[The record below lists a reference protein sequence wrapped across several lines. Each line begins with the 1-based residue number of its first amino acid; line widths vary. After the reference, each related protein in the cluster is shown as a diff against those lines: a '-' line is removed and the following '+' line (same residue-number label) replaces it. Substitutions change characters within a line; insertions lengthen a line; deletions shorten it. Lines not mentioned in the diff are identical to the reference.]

1 MKKLQE
7 ALNWR
12 YAVKKFDTAKKIAT
26 NDFEQ
31 LKEAVKLTPSS
42 YGLQPYKVLVI
53 EDADLR
59 AKLRA
64 ACWGQAQIV
73 DASHLLIF
81 ASLKDIGEKEVA
93 AYLAHKAELSGIDV
107 SALKGYQDFMVMKI
121 GEKSVQ
127 ERATWN
133 AKQAYIA
140 VGNLLTSAALM
151 AIDACPMEGFQAD
164 QVDEILGLDEQGL
177 SAAVVVAL
185 GYRSEE
191 DDTQH
196 APKVRKSTDDF
207 FEVR

>member
-12 YAVKKFDTAKKIAT
+12 YAVKKFDASKKIAT
-26 NDFEQ
+26 SDFEQ

-42 YGLQPYKVLVI
+42 YGLQPFKVLVI

-59 AKLRA
+59 AKLQA
-64 ACWGQAQIV
+64 ACWGQTQIV

-81 ASLKDIGEKEVA
+81 ASLKDIGKKEVA

-107 SALKGYQDFMVMKI
+107 SALKGYHDFMVMKI
-121 GEKSVQ
+121 GEKSAQ

-151 AIDACPMEGFQAD
+151 EIDACPMEGFEAD

-196 APKVRKSTDDF
+196 APKVRKSSEDF